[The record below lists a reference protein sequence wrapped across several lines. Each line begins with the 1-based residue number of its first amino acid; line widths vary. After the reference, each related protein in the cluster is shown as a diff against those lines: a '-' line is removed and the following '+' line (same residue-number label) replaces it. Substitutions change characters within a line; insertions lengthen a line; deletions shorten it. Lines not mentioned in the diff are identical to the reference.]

1 MYGHMLLGA
10 CNRYDISSFK
20 GQALDQNM
28 CI

>member
-1 MYGHMLLGA
+1 MYGHLLLDA
-10 CNRYDISSFK
+10 CTEYDLSSFK